1 LSILTAPE
9 DIDVLVLEMGGA
21 YAHGE
26 LTLLASIARPDIG
39 VVTNVQPVHLER
51 MGTIEAIAQTKGEL
65 VAALPKEGC
74 AVLNGD
80 DPRVRQM
87 AALAQ
92 GRVVFYGLGPNNHVQ
107 VEDVVSNGLK
117 GSTFWLTANGKRTH
131 VKIPFLGSAG
141 VQTALVALA
150 VGTTFNLDIA
160 TMMYGLKD
168 PGIEVRLIFVPGPRG
183 SQLIDDT
190 YNASRP
196 SMLSALDVLAMVP
209 ATRRVA
215 VLGEM
220 RELGTSSVEEHRV
233 VGGRAGVVAD
243 VLLTYGELAA
253 PLAEAA
259 ATSERNTGTELE
271 LHEFGIDQRDELLA
285 WLETHLAPGD
295 VVLLKGSRGLEMEHL
310 VAALR
315 TEAQTDAD
323 A

>member
-1 LSILTAPE
+1 
-9 DIDVLVLEMGGA
+9 
-21 YAHGE
+21 
-26 LTLLASIARPDIG
+26 
-39 VVTNVQPVHLER
+39 
-51 MGTIEAIAQTKGEL
+51 
-65 VAALPKEGC
+65 
-74 AVLNGD
+74 
-80 DPRVRQM
+80 
-87 AALAQ
+87 
-92 GRVVFYGLGPNNHVQ
+92 
-107 VEDVVSNGLK
+107 
-117 GSTFWLTANGKRTH
+117 
-131 VKIPFLGSAG
+131 
-141 VQTALVALA
+141 
-150 VGTTFNLDIA
+150 
-160 TMMYGLKD
+160 MMYGLKD

-243 VLLTYGELAA
+243 VLLTYGEQAA

-259 ATSERNTGTELE
+259 ATAERNTSTALE
-271 LHEFGIDQRDELLA
+271 LHEFGINQRDELLD